1 MRNLYNEEVVT
12 ASDIAQVL
20 LREIDKCPGLK
31 LKGKSSDCPMAFSIE
46 MPADNLLNTYNNF
59 NIESLNRKAGVY
71 CIYKE
76 NKPIYLGASDTSI
89 GNRISRFVKEVWGKS
104 RHDESHPAAKK
115 YRNYF
120 GRGNFESLTVR
131 YVEYKKP
138 NNINLVSKRRGDDS
152 IETNL
157 VRVIKPLLNS

>member
-1 MRNLYNEEVVT
+1 MRNLYNEEIVT
-12 ASDIAQVL
+12 ASDIAQIL
-20 LREIDKCPGLK
+20 LREIDKCPSLK
-31 LKGKSSDCPMAFSIE
+31 LSSNNPDHPMSFSVEKPSNNLFNTHNDFKLKSI
-46 MPADNLLNTYNNF
+46 F
-59 NIESLNRKAGVY
+59 NKPGVY

-76 NKPIYLGASDTSI
+76 DKPIYLGASDTSI

-138 NNINLVSKRRGDDS
+138 NNINLVSKRKGDDS

-157 VRVIKPLLNS
+157 VRVIKPLLNG